1 MLGRGLRE
9 SASFKTFQPEQLG
22 LAGTLQ
28 VQIPKSIARL
38 RLKGSGSRYVHGGAT
53 LQEVVI
59 PVISVNKKR
68 QSDVGK
74 VEVELIGGGGKT
86 ITTGQLAVV
95 LYQSEPVTEKR
106 QSRRLRA
113 GLYSLAGEAISD
125 THDLTFDQVSDN
137 PREREVQVR
146 FILSRKAEAC
156 NNQQVE
162 LRLDEPVDGT
172 SHYARYLAVR
182 YTIRRSFT
190 SEFDF

>member
-1 MLGRGLRE
+1 M
-9 SASFKTFQPEQLG
+9 
-22 LAGTLQ
+22 
-28 VQIPKSIARL
+28 QIPKSINRV
-38 RLKGSGSRYVHGGAT
+38 RLKGSGSRFVHGGAT

-59 PVISVNKKR
+59 PVITVNKKR

-95 LYQSEPVTEKR
+95 LYQTEAVTEKR
-106 QSRRLRA
+106 HPRKLRA

-125 THDLTFDQVSDN
+125 THELTFDHASEN
-137 PREREVQVR
+137 PRDREVAVR
-146 FILSRKAEAC
+146 LILSRNAEAC

-172 SHYARYLAVR
+172 SHYTRYLAVR